1 MGHFWNGLNKVIKE
15 FRGIKMS
22 ELKEIALTKFRDVL
36 ALLIF
41 ETVAVIGTVA
51 LYNRSVLPLVAYFN
65 TVFFVLAL
73 IAISFKLYLRL
84 YAIDNREFRLQQMGS
99 KLEIRFYHKWLNM
112 RK

>member
-1 MGHFWNGLNKVIKE
+1 
-15 FRGIKMS
+15 MS

-41 ETVAVIGTVA
+41 EYVAVIGTVA
-51 LYNRSVLPLVAYFN
+51 LYNRSVLPLIAYFN

-73 IAISFKLYLRL
+73 IVIGFKLYLRVS
-84 YAIDNREFRLQQMGS
+84 AIDKREFHMQQIGS
-99 KLEIRFYHKWLNM
+99 KLEIMFHMKWLNM

>member
-1 MGHFWNGLNKVIKE
+1 MVHFWNGLNKVIKE

-73 IAISFKLYLRL
+73 IAISFKLYLRV
-84 YAIDNREFRLQQMGS
+84 YAIDRREFRLQQIGS
-99 KLEIRFYHKWLNM
+99 KLEIQFYHKWLNM

>member
-1 MGHFWNGLNKVIKE
+1 
-15 FRGIKMS
+15 MS

-41 ETVAVIGTVA
+41 EYVAVIGTVA

-73 IAISFKLYLRL
+73 IVIGFKLYLRV
-84 YAIDNREFRLQQMGS
+84 YAIDKREFHMQQIGS
-99 KLEIRFYHKWLNM
+99 KLEILFHMKWLNM